1 MPYMVRTFDMAGYY
15 ETRLLLT
22 LVALAFAL
30 FMLRRGDRRFL
41 IAYLLGVV
49 LQGLLEWLLSVLGLR
64 GPFQMRF
71 FGLPF
76 GGLAASG
83 LQGFVE
89 GGPLALMGFWFGTL
103 FSGLRRAMAAPLPAA
118 GWGSYAAGLGLVL
131 LMALATVLIASPAA
145 VTSARPMIAPTA
157 GWVDWLFPGLAAASF
172 LLVALTR
179 GREGVRLLAY
189 CVVGVFIYAIAV
201 FEPLHLAGLRYVGY
215 REGEAFVAAPLQ
227 SQVLWMFYS
236 LSVEVALFKVYYF
249 AVPIA
254 LGLFDIRHVTAPPQ
268 RH

>member
-22 LVALAFAL
+22 LAALAFAL

-41 IAYLLGVV
+41 IAYVLGVV
-49 LQGLLEWLLSVLGLR
+49 LQGLLEWLLSAFGLR

-71 FGLPF
+71 FGLPL
-76 GGLAASG
+76 GGLAASS

-89 GGPLALMGFWFGTL
+89 GGPLAMMGFWFGAL
-103 FSGLRRAMAAPLPAA
+103 FNDWRRSAAARASVA
-118 GWGSYAAGLGLVL
+118 GWSGYAVGLGLVL
-131 LMALATVLIASPAA
+131 AMALTTVLIASPAA
-145 VTSARPMIAPTA
+145 VTSARPMIAPTG

-172 LLVALTR
+172 LLVAATR
-179 GREGVRLLAY
+179 GAQGVRYLAY
-189 CVVGVFIYAIAV
+189 CVIGVFIYAVAV

-215 REGEAFVAAPLQ
+215 QEGAGFVAAPLTR
-227 SQVLWMFYS
+227 QVSWMLYS
-236 LSVEVALFKVYYF
+236 LFVEVALFKVYYF

-254 LGLFDIRHVTAPPQ
+254 LGLFAVRHAAGTTPG
-268 RH
+268 R